1 MWRNLRLIASKDL
14 EKILTQL
21 NNLVKIAPYFIL
33 SKIPTLYAKDILELE
48 KSDIYKFIT
57 LIIKDSLQSFATP
70 HILLGAI
77 PQLKIIYC
85 NINEK
90 IVLDLSNE
98 TNGNEL
104 KQIIYTPETI
114 NSNTTVILQ
123 EKIKNSLSK
132 VPQIPKKLL
141 YGVPWNPD
149 TSSLPNCKTKI
160 NILYVYYPYHNPILA
175 NTVSINQK
183 EKSLEFLYNYITFYL
198 EKAFEFAQSNN
209 YEDAIINAWLAIEIS
224 IGFQEK
230 ANNII
235 SKNFKRKT
243 PIKKLKALYSKEKVT
258 NNKPFLSEDILNK
271 LEELYNYGNQILH
284 GQNINTNIE
293 EVRNLLMYVTIY
305 YNYFFSYNDF
315 NLILQIAQDTLKA
328 NDNPFIAKIIPYLI
342 KPIYKL
348 LTLTPIQKNSTAK
361 KSL

>member
-132 VPQIPKKLL
+132 VPQIPKKL
-141 YGVPWNPD
+141 
-149 TSSLPNCKTKI
+149 
-160 NILYVYYPYHNPILA
+160 
-175 NTVSINQK
+175 
-183 EKSLEFLYNYITFYL
+183 YN
-198 EKAFEFAQSNN
+198 
-209 YEDAIINAWLAIEIS
+209 
-224 IGFQEK
+224 GP
-230 ANNII
+230 
-235 SKNFKRKT
+235 KN
-243 PIKKLKALYSKEKVT
+243 L
-258 NNKPFLSEDILNK
+258 D
-271 LEELYNYGNQILH
+271 H
-284 GQNINTNIE
+284 
-293 EVRNLLMYVTIY
+293 
-305 YNYFFSYNDF
+305 
-315 NLILQIAQDTLKA
+315 
-328 NDNPFIAKIIPYLI
+328 
-342 KPIYKL
+342 
-348 LTLTPIQKNSTAK
+348 
-361 KSL
+361 